1 MMLSNTT
8 IGINRPRPA
17 RSLAWT
23 PQADARLGRL
33 ISDGASIRALSKAF
47 GIGRQAAQQRA
58 LQLGLIKLETRTSP
72 PRAADQKIPM
82 QSVDPSRDALPAG
95 HAITWSLVVRGTC
108 LEGNAYSAPETARL
122 RRPSPYRG
130 DFA

>member
-1 MMLSNTT
+1 MMLSNTVL
-8 IGINRPRPA
+8 GINRVRPA

-33 ISDGASIRALSKAF
+33 LSDGASIRALSKAF

-58 LQLGLIKLETRTSP
+58 LKLGLIKLETRTAS
-72 PRAADQKIPM
+72 PRATDQKSSN
-82 QSVDPSRDALPAG
+82 QSADLGRDALPAG
-95 HAITWSLVVRGTC
+95 HPITWNLVVQGTC
-108 LEGNAYSAPETARL
+108 LEGTPYSTPDTARL
-122 RRPSPYRG
+122 RRQAPHPG